1 MNTVTALVEP
11 LSPPAPTVSPPPI
24 AWSAARRFAFRFLF
38 SYVALYSFS
47 LASNSQFGWDWLT
60 LNKLWHT
67 LIPWLGK
74 HVLHL
79 PKAIDNFTNGS
90 GDTLY
95 DWLLDGFWAVT
106 ALVAVAVWS
115 VVDRRR
121 TQYERLHA
129 ILRVWVRYALA
140 YQMLSYG
147 FAKVFKLQFP
157 LPAPSRL
164 VETYGESSPMGI
176 LWAFMGVSTAYTI
189 FGGLSE
195 VLGGLLL
202 LFRRTTTLGS
212 LVVIAVMTNVVMLNF
227 CYDVPVKLLSS
238 HLLLMAVWLLLPD
251 ARRLVDVLV
260 LHRSTTPSL
269 KIWRPASARGLWA
282 RRIVKYGLIG
292 FLGFQFIHGSIKAM
306 QLYGDSAPKP
316 KEYGAYEVE
325 QLVRRGHVVEQR
337 LDDPKRW
344 RALAIGRRGGMVRF
358 VDGTRQEFGEVKD
371 GQIEQWTDDPDHHF
385 MTFAMPD
392 DSHIVLS
399 GKFVPFD
406 NDEVKVTLKKVDD
419 KDMLLINRGFHLI
432 NESPFNR

>member
-1 MNTVTALVEP
+1 MSTAIALAEP
-11 LSPPAPTVSPPPI
+11 PSPPAPTLAPPPI

-38 SYVALYSFS
+38 AYVALYSFS
-47 LASNSQFGWDWLT
+47 LASNSEFGWDWLT
-60 LNKLWHT
+60 LNKLWHA

-95 DWLLDGFWAVT
+95 DWLLDGFWACT
-106 ALVAVAVWS
+106 ALVAAMVWS

-129 ILRVWVRYALA
+129 VLRLWVRYALA

-164 VETYGESSPMGI
+164 AETYGESSPMGI
-176 LWAFMGVSTAYTI
+176 LWAFMGVSTAYTV

-202 LFRRTTTLGS
+202 LFRRTTTLGA
-212 LVVIAVMTNVVMLNF
+212 LVVMAVMTNVVMLNF

-238 HLLLMAVWLLLPD
+238 HLLLLGVWLLLPD
-251 ARRLVDVLV
+251 AKRLVDVLI
-260 LHRSTTPSL
+260 LHRPTTPSL
-269 KIWRPASARGLWA
+269 KLWRPASTRGVWA
-282 RRIVKYGLIG
+282 RRIVKYGLLA

-306 QLYGDSAPKP
+306 KSYGDHAPKP
-316 KEYGAYEVE
+316 KEFGAYEVE
-325 QLVRRGHVVEQR
+325 QFIRRGKLVEQR

-344 RALAIGRRGGMVRF
+344 RFVAIGLHGGAVRL
-358 VDGTRQEFGEVKD
+358 VDGTLQQLGEAKD
-371 GQIEQWTDDPDHHF
+371 GQIEQWTDDPAHHF
-385 MTFAMPD
+385 MSFAMPD
-392 DSHIVLS
+392 AGHIVLS

-406 NDEVKVTLKKVDD
+406 NDEVKVTLKKIDET
-419 KDMLLINRGFHLI
+419 KLPLLSRGFHLV
-432 NESPFNR
+432 NEFPFNR